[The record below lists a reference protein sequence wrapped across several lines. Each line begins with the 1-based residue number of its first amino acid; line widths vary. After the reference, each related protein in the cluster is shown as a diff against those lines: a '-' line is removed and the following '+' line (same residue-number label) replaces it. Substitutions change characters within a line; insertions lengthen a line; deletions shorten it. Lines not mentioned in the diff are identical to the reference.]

1 MYVDEV
7 QAHEQV
13 GLRLGI
19 EMGLFNTMAAI
30 GEGELEVS
38 EIAQKTG
45 AAELLVSRVMKLL
58 AAMGLFKEVAEDKYA
73 NGPFAPAFSDA
84 SPLPK
89 AVTHMYVSKSEI
101 RLPDKSLHKD
111 GQYHGE

>member
-1 MYVDEV
+1 VYADDT

-19 EMGLFNTMAAI
+19 EMDLFNTMAAI
-30 GEGELEVS
+30 GEGELGVS
-38 EIAQKTG
+38 EIAQKVG

-89 AVTHMYVSKSEI
+89 AVTHMYVSERKI
-101 RLPDKSLHKD
+101 LLPDKNSRND
-111 GQYHGE
+111 A